1 LTGRG
6 YAATTLPS
14 VSTGY
19 LLYGAWGAHGLDLTR
34 MPAASQQALRGECFA
49 VQRSNY
55 LFTSESVSE
64 GHPDKVCDQ
73 ISDAVLDAFLEND
86 IKLGI
91 ADESKVNTRL
101 GCETLCTTNKIVI
114 AGEGRG
120 QAPLFRKHGDKAVV
134 NRELIAET
142 ARAVV
147 KDIGYDQEGFSYY
160 GADVEV
166 LLHGQSPD
174 IAMGVD
180 AKKKKNGEEE
190 GAGDQ
195 GMMFGYACT
204 ESEVY
209 EKGSFMPAPIYFA
222 HKILKVLAEKR
233 RSGALFDLQPDAK
246 SQVTVRYV
254 DGKPVGCTKVVV
266 STQHNAQ
273 TRNGKKYT
281 PGMVKEL
288 IGDAVESAL
297 PEGWMPN
304 KASDFLVNPTG
315 NFVIGGPDGDCGLTG
330 RKIIVDTYGGY
341 APHGGG
347 AFSGKDP
354 TKVDRSAAYAARYL
368 AKNVVAAGLADS
380 CTIQIAYAIGVADPM
395 SVYVDTHGT
404 GKVEEAKLQK
414 FLPQVFSLRPTAIRR
429 ALKLNRPIYRRTA
442 AYGHFGRAP
451 GKDGGFSWERTDL
464 ADTLRRSLR

>member
-1 LTGRG
+1 MRR
-6 YAATTLPS
+6 A
-14 VSTGY
+14 
-19 LLYGAWGAHGLDLTR
+19 
-34 MPAASQQALRGECFA
+34 
-49 VQRSNY
+49 NY

-73 ISDAVLDAFLEND
+73 ISDAVLDAFIEND

-91 ADESKVNTRL
+91 ADESAVNTRL
-101 GCETLCTTNKIVI
+101 GCETLCTTNKIII

-120 QAPLFRKHGDKAVV
+120 QAPLFHKHGEKAVV
-134 NRELIAET
+134 NREMIAEI
-142 ARAVV
+142 ARGVV
-147 KDIGYDQEGFSYY
+147 KDIGYDQDGFSYY

-180 AKKKKNGEEE
+180 AKKKKNGEQE

-195 GMMFGYACT
+195 GMMFGFACT

-222 HKILKVLAEKR
+222 HKILKVLSEKR
-233 RSGALFDLQPDAK
+233 RSKALFDLQPDAK
-246 SQVTVRYV
+246 SQVTVKSV
-254 DGKPVGCTKVVV
+254 EGQPVGCTKVVV

-273 TRNGKKYT
+273 TRNGKKYS
-281 PGMVKEL
+281 PGMIRDMIEDTVT
-288 IGDAVESAL
+288 AAL
-297 PEGWMPN
+297 PRGWMPN
-304 KASDFLVNPTG
+304 KPSDFLVNPTG
-315 NFVIGGPDGDCGLTG
+315 NFVVGGPDGDCGLTG

-368 AKNVVAAGLADS
+368 AKNVVAAGLAER

-395 SVYVDTHGT
+395 SLLVDTHGT
-404 GKVEEAKLQK
+404 GNVEEAKLQK
-414 FLPQVFSLRPTAIRR
+414 VLPELFPLRPTNIRR
-429 ALKLNRPIYRRTA
+429 TLKLSRPIYRRTA

-451 GKDGGFSWERTDL
+451 EKDGGFSWERIDL
-464 ADTLRRSLR
+464 ADALKRALR

>member
-1 LTGRG
+1 MGR
-6 YAATTLPS
+6 A
-14 VSTGY
+14 
-19 LLYGAWGAHGLDLTR
+19 
-34 MPAASQQALRGECFA
+34 
-49 VQRSNY
+49 NY

-73 ISDAVLDAFLEND
+73 ISDAVLDAFIAND
-86 IKLGI
+86 VRLGI

-101 GCETLCTTNKIVI
+101 GCETLCTTNRIVI

-120 QAPLFRKHGDKAVV
+120 QAPLFHKHGERAVV
-134 NRELIAET
+134 NREMIAQI
-142 ARAVV
+142 ARDVV
-147 KDIGYDQEGFSYY
+147 RDIGYDQDGFSYY

-180 AKKKKNGEEE
+180 AKKNESGEQE

-195 GMMFGYACT
+195 GMMFGFACT

-209 EKGSFMPAPIYFA
+209 EKGSFMPAPIFFA
-222 HKILKVLAEKR
+222 HKVLKVLSDKR

-273 TRNGKKYT
+273 TRNGRKYN
-281 PGMVKEL
+281 PDMIKEM
-288 IGDAVESAL
+288 IADTVASAL
-297 PEGWMPN
+297 PDGWMPQDET
-304 KASDFLVNPTG
+304 DFLVNPTG
-315 NFVIGGPDGDCGLTG
+315 NFVVGGPDGDCGLTG

-368 AKNVVAAGLADS
+368 AKNVVAAGLAES

-395 SVYVDTHGT
+395 SLYVDTHGT
-404 GKVEEAKLQK
+404 GKVEETKLQK
-414 FLPQVFSLRPTAIRR
+414 LLGELFPLRPTHIRR
-429 ALKLNRPIYRRTA
+429 TLQLSRPIYRRTA

-451 GKDGGFSWERTDL
+451 ENDGGFSWERTDL
-464 ADTLRRSLR
+464 AEALKRALR